1 MADSVEMKDETSGQ
15 TQTLPNHATQKSS
28 ADKAT
33 AAGSDKPFTLKKWNI
48 VAMWSWDV
56 ECDTCAICRVQVMGK
71 SR

>member
-1 MADSVEMKDETSGQ
+1 MKDETTSGQ
-15 TQTLPNHATQKSS
+15 TQTLPNMPNHATQKSS
-28 ADKAT
+28 VDKAT

-71 SR
+71 